1 MRVYIAGPMTG
12 YPELNFPEFERAAT
26 ALRAKGCEVISPHEV
41 CPDKEMAWCDAM
53 KRDIVVLLDCDMIV
67 TLDGWE
73 KSKGASL
80 EVHIG
85 KALDKPVVAFAEHA
99 IAA

>member
-12 YPELNFPEFERAAT
+12 YPERNYPAFEEAARV
-26 ALRAKGCEVISPHEV
+26 LRESGSDVVSPHELE
-41 CPDKEMAWCDAM
+41 CEQDSWQAWMIVDIKAM
-53 KRDIVVLLDCDMIV
+53 LDCDMIV

-85 KALDKPVVAFAEHA
+85 KALDKPVVAFAEYA